1 MSVSKN
7 SSSARLETEDVRE
20 TLAEKD
26 SSSKGHVQ
34 GASAAVKG
42 CVARE
47 LAPFLS
53 EVGRDDGTHG
63 VYVVRLR
70 TEVLGKKKF
79 AEVNPNR
86 HPSGQCLYVGLT
98 GLSPSKRFE
107 NHKENYKASRWVRDY
122 GIELLPRF
130 YEPLNKMSY
139 ERADQVEEF
148 LAEFL
153 REKGHA
159 VWQK

>member
-1 MSVSKN
+1 MSLSKTR
-7 SSSARLETEDVRE
+7 SSARLETEVAQE
-20 TLAEKD
+20 TLKEKD
-26 SSSKGHVQ
+26 SSSKGNVQ
-34 GASAAVKG
+34 GASAAEKS

-47 LAPFLS
+47 LAPFLN

-70 TEVLGKKKF
+70 QEVLGKKKF
-79 AEVNPNR
+79 AEANPNR
-86 HPSGQCLYVGLT
+86 RPSGQCLYVGLT

-107 NHKENYKASRWVRDY
+107 NHKDNYKASRWVRDY

-139 ERADQVEEF
+139 ERADEVEEL
-148 LAEFL
+148 LAEYL
-153 REKGHA
+153 RENGHA